1 MYLFIILKKCFIHN
15 KGDILKI
22 RQHWLGH
29 RNYNHTKSSSR
40 IFSLRLC
47 LMHWHFAEVYVIT
60 SLHMAIKIVIDLPWI
75 LNKSKMYKSIT
86 KELSLSPNILEFSL
100 IICDECPLLLAYASL
115 CLDIFNIYINGY
127 IICEQ
132 QFSTIFM
139 RVISVIDLYLNLLL
153 MCWCDSFRR
162 VLSVSAQGILSD
174 CSKKRVS

>member
-60 SLHMAIKIVIDLPWI
+60 PLHMAIKIVIDLPWI
-75 LNKSKMYKSIT
+75 HNTSKMYKT
-86 KELSLSPNILEFSL
+86 ILEFSL
-100 IICDECPLLLAYASL
+100 ILCAE
-115 CLDIFNIYINGY
+115 CLDIFNIYLNGSY
-127 IICEQ
+127 
-132 QFSTIFM
+132 SDD
-139 RVISVIDLYLNLLL
+139 ISFVSNNFLQYLCMLFQWLT
-153 MCWCDSFRR
+153 C
-162 VLSVSAQGILSD
+162 I
-174 CSKKRVS
+174 

>member
-100 IICDECPLLLAYASL
+100 IICDELMPWYIQYLHKW
-115 CLDIFNIYINGY
+115 IYHLWT
-127 IICEQ
+127 
-132 QFSTIFM
+132 TIFYNTYACYFSDWP
-139 RVISVIDLYLNLLL
+139 VSKPVAD
-153 MCWCDSFRR
+153 
-162 VLSVSAQGILSD
+162 VLV
-174 CSKKRVS
+174 R

>member
-1 MYLFIILKKCFIHN
+1 MIIVYLFIILKKCFIHN

-60 SLHMAIKIVIDLPWI
+60 PLHMAIKIVIDLPWI
-75 LNKSKMYKSIT
+75 LNTSKMYKSIT
-86 KELSLSPNILEFSL
+86 KELSLSSNILES
-100 IICDECPLLLAYASL
+100 CVCKLLAW
-115 CLDIFNIYINGY
+115 YIQYLHKWILFGWY

-139 RVISVIDLYLNLLL
+139 HVISVIDLYLNLLL